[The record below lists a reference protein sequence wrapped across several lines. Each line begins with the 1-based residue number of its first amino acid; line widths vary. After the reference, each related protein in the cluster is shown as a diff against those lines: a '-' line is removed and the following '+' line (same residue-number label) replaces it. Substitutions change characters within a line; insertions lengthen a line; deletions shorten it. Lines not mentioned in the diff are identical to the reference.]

1 MLDAAPTIV
10 EELDGTTTEYH
21 DVPVGGDRIERLLRD
36 LFTEHW
42 ARITVGPIIEGA
54 AWEVRFA
61 GPPALSMLD
70 GYLTVD
76 AGGWHFHLCVADTP
90 AGGRPEMA
98 RVRRVARAA
107 FFRSTG
113 GTCSPESYG
122 LRLWNGRGEQMVT
135 VFFPN
140 PFFDDTGQ
148 RRPVPD
154 PGATALWDDFRR
166 RYAG

>member
-21 DVPVGGDRIERLLRD
+21 GVPVGGDRIERLLRE
-36 LFTEHW
+36 LFTDHW
-42 ARITVGPIIEGA
+42 ARIAVGPIVEGA

-90 AGGRPEMA
+90 AGGRAELA

-113 GTCSPESYG
+113 GTCSPE
-122 LRLWNGRGEQMVT
+122 
-135 VFFPN
+135 
-140 PFFDDTGQ
+140 
-148 RRPVPD
+148 
-154 PGATALWDDFRR
+154 
-166 RYAG
+166 